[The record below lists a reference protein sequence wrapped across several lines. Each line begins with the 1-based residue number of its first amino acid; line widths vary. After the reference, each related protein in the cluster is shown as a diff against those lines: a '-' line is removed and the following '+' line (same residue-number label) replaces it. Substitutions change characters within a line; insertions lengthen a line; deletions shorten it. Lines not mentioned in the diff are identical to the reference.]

1 MSILGSAE
9 RLSAAL
15 AHLGMTIDTRAET
28 GDASASWTAKL
39 LSRGVD
45 ACADKA
51 EEEAGEFIQALRG
64 ESDDRVASEA
74 ADMLYHALSPSASA
88 VSASTMWPLHLR
100 SGKAPAGLRKRRAA
114 RAEPYS
120 ARSR

>member
-28 GDASASWTAKL
+28 GDANSSWTAKL
-39 LSRGVD
+39 LSKGVD

-74 ADMLYHALSPSASA
+74 ADMLYHALVALRVRGVSLDDVAAALEKRQGTSGIAEKAS
-88 VSASTMWPLHLR
+88 
-100 SGKAPAGLRKRRAA
+100 RKPT
-114 RAEPYS
+114 E
-120 ARSR
+120 